1 MGLTQQGG
9 FTMSKVIS
17 IEEAINQIEDGM
29 TIMVGG
35 FLGCGSP
42 HRLID
47 ALVEK
52 GVKDLTLICN
62 DSGFMDVGVGKL
74 VVNKQIKKLIAS
86 HVGTN
91 KQTGIQMNSG
101 EMEVVLVPQGT
112 LAEQVRAGGAGL
124 GGFLTPTGVGTI
136 VEEGKEKMEIDGVEY
151 LLEMPLKADV
161 ALIAGETV
169 DKYGNV
175 VYYGA
180 TRNFNNLM
188 APAAKVT
195 IVETES
201 LVEVGDLDAN
211 DVVTPGIFVKY
222 IVDGGAK

>member
-1 MGLTQQGG
+1 MNK
-9 FTMSKVIS
+9 SIS
-17 IEEAINQIEDGM
+17 IDEAISHIEDGM

-62 DSGFMDVGVGKL
+62 DSGFVDIGVGKL

-91 KQTGIQMNSG
+91 KETGIQMNSG
-101 EMEVVLVPQGT
+101 EMEVILVPQGT
-112 LAEQVRAGGAGL
+112 LAEQVRCGGTGL
-124 GGFLTPTGVGTI
+124 GGFLTPTGVGTV
-136 VEEGKEKMEIDGVEY
+136 VEEGKETMEIGGIKY

-180 TRNFNNLM
+180 TRNFNHLM
-188 APAAKVT
+188 ASAADVT
-195 IVETES
+195 IIEAENV
-201 LVEVGDLDAN
+201 VEVGELDPN
-211 DVVTPGIFVKY
+211 DVVTPGIFVNY
-222 IVDGGAK
+222 IFDGGALNG

>member
-1 MGLTQQGG
+1 MNKLIG
-9 FTMSKVIS
+9 ID
-17 IEEAINQIEDGM
+17 EAISNIKDGM

-62 DSGFMDVGVGKL
+62 DSGFADIGVGKL

-86 HVGTN
+86 HIGTN
-91 KQTGIQMNSG
+91 RETGNQMNSG

-124 GGFLTPTGVGTI
+124 GGFLTSTGVGTV
-136 VEEGKEKMEIDGVEY
+136 VEEGKEKIVIDGKTY
-151 LLEMPLKADV
+151 LLELPMRADI
-161 ALIAGETV
+161 ALIAGDSV
-169 DKYGNV
+169 DEYGNI

-180 TRNFNNLM
+180 TRNFNELM
-188 APAAKVT
+188 APSADLV
-195 IVETES
+195 IVEAEK
-201 LVEVGDLDAN
+201 VVKVGELDPN
-211 DVVTPGIFVKY
+211 HVVTPGIFIDY
-222 IVDGGAK
+222 IVDGGAI